1 MPCHPHGSDRIDHP
15 PIGRSS
21 VVRLTPAGRRSG
33 DREVRA
39 GPVTPATYSDDVN
52 LVDDPAVRFA
62 VVDVE
67 TSGLAVG
74 RHRVLQVG
82 VVVVDGA
89 GTVVDRWASL
99 VRPRRRVFYRVG
111 PTRLHG
117 IRRRDVRDAPLLA
130 DVMARLRESLTGA
143 VFVAHNA
150 SFDLAFLRRAADEVG
165 VALPIEHS
173 LCTLQLSRELDP
185 ERTRSHRLGALCER
199 YDVTLVRPHDALA
212 DADATAA
219 VLPHLLA
226 AHGITDRAQIGARL
240 QRQSAA

>member
-1 MPCHPHGSDRIDHP
+1 
-15 PIGRSS
+15 
-21 VVRLTPAGRRSG
+21 
-33 DREVRA
+33 
-39 GPVTPATYSDDVN
+39 VN
-52 LVDDPAVRFA
+52 LAEDPAVRFA

-67 TSGLAVG
+67 TSGLSAQ

-82 VVVVDGA
+82 VVVVDGT
-89 GTVVDRWASL
+89 GRVVDRWASL
-99 VRPRRRVFYRVG
+99 VRPRRRVFHRVG

-130 DVMARLRESLTGA
+130 DVIERLRGSIDGA

-150 SFDLAFLRRAADEVG
+150 SFDLAFLRRAAAEVG
-165 VALPIEHS
+165 TTLPIQHT

-185 ERTRSHRLGALCER
+185 ERRQSHRLGALCER
-199 YDVTLVRPHDALA
+199 YDVALVRPHDALA

-226 AHGITDRAQIGARL
+226 AHGLTDLATIATIGERL